1 MIMSAVHVTL
11 DNFREEVLRSELPV
25 LVDFWAD
32 WCAPCMM
39 LAPIIEEIS
48 DELDGKVNVCKI
60 DVDQAQDLAAA
71 YGVISIPT
79 LMIFSKG
86 KEVERTAGYMP
97 KEDVLAFVENSI

>member
-1 MIMSAVHVTL
+1 MSAVHVTL
-11 DNFREEVLRSELPV
+11 DNFREEVLQSELPV

-48 DELDGKVNVCKI
+48 DELDGRVNVCKI
-60 DVDQAQDLAAA
+60 DVDQAQDLAAT
-71 YGVISIPT
+71 YGVMSIPT

-97 KEDVLAFVENSI
+97 KEDVLAFVEKNI

>member
-1 MIMSAVHVTL
+1 MSTVHVTL
-11 DNFREEVLRSELPV
+11 SNFREEVLQSDLPV

-48 DELDGKVNVCKI
+48 DELDGRVNVCKI
-60 DVDQAQDLAAA
+60 DVDQAQDLAAT
-71 YGVISIPT
+71 YGVMSIPT

-86 KEVERTAGYMP
+86 KEVERTVGYMS
-97 KEDVLAFVENSI
+97 KEDVLTFVENNI

>member
-1 MIMSAVHVTL
+1 MSTVHVTL
-11 DNFREEVLRSELPV
+11 SNFREEVLQSDLPV

-48 DELDGKVNVCKI
+48 DELDGRVNVCKI
-60 DVDQAQDLAAA
+60 DVDQAQDLAAT
-71 YGVISIPT
+71 YGVMSIPT

-86 KEVERTAGYMP
+86 KEVERAVGYMS
-97 KEDVLAFVENSI
+97 KEDVLTFVENNI

>member
-1 MIMSAVHVTL
+1 MSAVHVTL
-11 DNFREEVLRSELPV
+11 NNFREEVLQSELPV
-25 LVDFWAD
+25 LVDFWAE

-48 DELDGKVNVCKI
+48 DELDGRVNVCKI

-71 YGVISIPT
+71 YGVMSIPT

-86 KEVERTAGYMP
+86 KEIERTAGYMS
-97 KEDVLAFVENSI
+97 KEDVLAFIENNI

>member
-1 MIMSAVHVTL
+1 MSTVHVTL
-11 DNFREEVLRSELPV
+11 SNFREEVLQSDLPV

-48 DELDGKVNVCKI
+48 DELDGRVNVCKI
-60 DVDQAQDLAAA
+60 DVDQAQDLVAT
-71 YGVISIPT
+71 YGVMSIPT

-86 KEVERTAGYMP
+86 KEVERTVGYMS
-97 KEDVLAFVENSI
+97 KEDVLTFVENNI

>member
-1 MIMSAVHVTL
+1 MSAVHVTL
-11 DNFREEVLRSELPV
+11 NNFRDEVLQSELPV

-48 DELDGKVNVCKI
+48 DELDGRVNVCKI
-60 DVDQAQDLAAA
+60 NVDQAQDLAAA
-71 YGVISIPT
+71 YGVMSIPT

-86 KEVERTAGYMP
+86 KEVERTVGYMS
-97 KEDVLAFVENSI
+97 KEDVLTFVEGNI

>member
-1 MIMSAVHVTL
+1 MSAVHVTL
-11 DNFREEVLRSELPV
+11 NNFRDEVLQSELPV

-48 DELDGKVNVCKI
+48 DELDGRVNVCKI
-60 DVDQAQDLAAA
+60 NVDQAQDLAAA
-71 YGVISIPT
+71 YGVMSIPT

-86 KEVERTAGYMP
+86 KEVERTVGYMS
-97 KEDVLAFVENSI
+97 KEDVLTFVESNI

>member
-1 MIMSAVHVTL
+1 MSAVHVTL
-11 DNFREEVLRSELPV
+11 NNFRDEVLQSELPV

-48 DELDGKVNVCKI
+48 DELDGRVNVCKI
-60 DVDQAQDLAAA
+60 NVDQAQDLAAA
-71 YGVISIPT
+71 YGVMSIPT

-86 KEVERTAGYMP
+86 KEVERTVGYMS
-97 KEDVLAFVENSI
+97 KEDVLIFVEGNI

>member
-1 MIMSAVHVTL
+1 MSAVHVTL
-11 DNFREEVLRSELPV
+11 SNFREEVLQSDLPV

-48 DELDGKVNVCKI
+48 DELDGRVNVCKI
-60 DVDQAQDLAAA
+60 DVDQAQDLAAT
-71 YGVISIPT
+71 YGVMSIPT

-86 KEVERTAGYMP
+86 KEVERTVGYMS
-97 KEDVLAFVENSI
+97 KEDVLTFVENNI

>member
-1 MIMSAVHVTL
+1 MSTVHVTL
-11 DNFREEVLRSELPV
+11 SNFREEVLQSDLPV

-48 DELDGKVNVCKI
+48 DELDGRVNVCKI
-60 DVDQAQDLAAA
+60 DVDQSQDLAAT
-71 YGVISIPT
+71 YGVMSIPT

-86 KEVERTAGYMP
+86 KEVERTVGYMS
-97 KEDVLAFVENSI
+97 KEDVLTFVENNI

>member
-1 MIMSAVHVTL
+1 MSAVHVTL
-11 DNFREEVLRSELPV
+11 NNFREEVLQSELPV
-25 LVDFWAD
+25 LVDFWAE

-48 DELDGKVNVCKI
+48 DELDGRVNVCKI

-71 YGVISIPT
+71 YGVMSIPT

-86 KEVERTAGYMP
+86 KEIERTAGYMS
-97 KEDVLAFVENSI
+97 KEDVLAFVENNI

>member
-1 MIMSAVHVTL
+1 MSAVHVTL
-11 DNFREEVLRSELPV
+11 DNFREEVLQSELPV

-48 DELDGKVNVCKI
+48 DELDGRVNVCKI
-60 DVDQAQDLAAA
+60 DVDQAQDLAVT
-71 YGVISIPT
+71 YGVMSIPT

-86 KEVERTAGYMP
+86 REVERTAGYMP
-97 KEDVLAFVENSI
+97 KEDVLAFVEKYI

>member
-1 MIMSAVHVTL
+1 MSAVHVTL

>member
-1 MIMSAVHVTL
+1 MSAVHVTL
-11 DNFREEVLRSELPV
+11 DNFREEVLQSELPV

-48 DELDGKVNVCKI
+48 DELDGRVNVCKI
-60 DVDQAQDLAAA
+60 DVDQAQDLAAT
-71 YGVISIPT
+71 YGVMSIPT

-97 KEDVLAFVENSI
+97 KEDVLAFVESNI

>member
-1 MIMSAVHVTL
+1 MSTVHVTL
-11 DNFREEVLRSELPV
+11 SNFREEVLQSDLPV

-48 DELDGKVNVCKI
+48 DELDGRVNVCKI
-60 DVDQAQDLAAA
+60 DVDQSQDLAAT
-71 YGVISIPT
+71 YGVMSIPT

-86 KEVERTAGYMP
+86 KEVERAVGYMS
-97 KEDVLAFVENSI
+97 KEDVLTFVENNI

>member
-1 MIMSAVHVTL
+1 MSTVHVTL
-11 DNFREEVLRSELPV
+11 SNFREEVLQSDLPV

-48 DELDGKVNVCKI
+48 DELDGRVNVCKI
-60 DVDQAQDLAAA
+60 DVDQAQDLAAT
-71 YGVISIPT
+71 YGVMSIPT

-86 KEVERTAGYMP
+86 KEVERTVGYMS
-97 KEDVLAFVENSI
+97 KEDVLAFVENNI

>member
-1 MIMSAVHVTL
+1 MSAVHVTL
-11 DNFREEVLRSELPV
+11 NNFREEVLQSELPV
-25 LVDFWAD
+25 LVDFWAE

-48 DELDGKVNVCKI
+48 DELDGRVNVCKI

-71 YGVISIPT
+71 YGVMSIPT

-97 KEDVLAFVENSI
+97 KEGVLAFVEKNI